1 MVATDLFIER
11 GYDGVTV
18 NAIVQQVG
26 GTKTNIYTHFGGK
39 EGLFRAIIE
48 SLSQELL
55 EPLSHMDIVGLS
67 PHEALTVFG
76 RKYLSVVLMEKT
88 VGLHRLAIA
97 ESSQFPELGRIWH
110 TVGPETAY
118 QELANYISLQQ
129 QLGRFKNCKPRLVAS
144 QFLYMLLNDIH
155 LQLLLG
161 LVSPPSSSEIN
172 TLVDETVETFLH
184 GITTD

>member
-1 MVATDLFIER
+1 
-11 GYDGVTV
+11 
-18 NAIVQQVG
+18 VQRAG

-48 SLSQELL
+48 TLSQELL
-55 EPLSHMDIVGLS
+55 EPLSRMDIADLS
-67 PHEALTVFG
+67 PDKALTVFG
-76 RKYLSVVLMEKT
+76 RKYLSVVLQEKT

-97 ESSQFPELGRIWH
+97 QSSQFPELGRIWH
-110 TVGPETAY
+110 TAGPEAAY
-118 QELANYISLQQ
+118 QELANYISKQQ
-129 QLGRFKNCKPRLVAS
+129 KLGRFKNCKPRQAAA

-184 GITTD
+184 GIATD